1 MTFLFCLN
9 QITSPRLLAL
19 MSASIRFYRKL
30 ERHTLIQN
38 TKIHICMQYLIVS
51 SWFWYMYH
59 YGGKKNARYCIMIYL
74 MMYDVKWWWY
84 FLLAV
89 PQLSLERDAPYA
101 IQTFGSLLMVW
112 YPTLFR
118 QSYHSSALYRWPAWH
133 VTCIFW
139 VYFYSFPWKKKLKL
153 SQIYQKFINFITY
166 NFIIKIVHDHLKKLY
181 IVFLSWI

>member
-38 TKIHICMQYLIVS
+38 TMIHICMQYLILIYVS
-51 SWFWYMYH
+51 LWREKECEIF
-59 YGGKKNARYCIMIYL
+59 CIMIYL

-139 VYFYSFPWKKKLKL
+139 VYFYSFPWKKLKL